1 MKHVRELF
9 HPSVR
14 LVAQCVG
21 NWMGAPGYVAG
32 ADAGMPAL

>member
-21 NWMGAPGYVAG
+21 IQGMGFSTHLDHPKLGS
-32 ADAGMPAL
+32 